1 MERSVYFK
9 QPGLFLLCKK
19 CYNSTM
25 KKIIKLII
33 PILFLGL
40 FLNSANFSF
49 GQDFEQE
56 NQAIKDI
63 NKEIEASRDRIKKM
77 QEQQDIY
84 SKAIAQKQKEKASL
98 NNQLSI
104 LENRLAKAALDI
116 ASAQVEIDRT
126 NLEIE
131 KINLEIK
138 DKDAQILRQKEHIGS
153 VVRLMQKQDDEST
166 LEILLLNN
174 TFNEFVSQA
183 KYLED
188 INKKIG
194 QGLEAIKQYKKDL
207 EDQQAALSQKQ
218 KELVK
223 LKSDLEDKKNNLA
236 SEQQTKVY
244 VLDQTKS
251 SEKEYQRLLK
261 LARDEQQQAEANI
274 VNLEKVVR
282 ARLSKL
288 SGKTLEFND
297 SGFIWPVPKNTIMA
311 TFHDP
316 DYPFRYVYEHPAIDI
331 RAGQGSTIRAA
342 ASGYVAI
349 AKDAGKGYSYIMI
362 VHGDGLATV
371 YGHVSKIYVQADE
384 YVVQGQTI
392 GLSGGTPGTNGAG
405 RMTTGPH
412 LHFEVRSGGIPVNPL
427 EYLP

>member
-1 MERSVYFK
+1 MNKIFK
-9 QPGLFLLCKK
+9 KIIPIFIIGLFLF
-19 CYNSTM
+19 N
-25 KKIIKLII
+25 
-33 PILFLGL
+33 PIAILGQEIE
-40 FLNSANFSF
+40 
-49 GQDFEQE
+49 QDNQE
-56 NQAIKDI
+56 VKDI
-63 NKEIEASRDRIKKM
+63 NSEIQAKRDRIKKM
-77 QEQQDIY
+77 QEQQEIY
-84 SKAIAQKQKEKASL
+84 SRAIAQKQKEKATL
-98 NNQLSI
+98 NNQLAI

-116 ASAQVEIDRT
+116 DNAQTEIDRT

-138 DKDAQILRQKEHIGS
+138 DKDAQILKQKERIAS
-153 VVRLMQKQDDEST
+153 VIRLMQKQDDQST

-174 TFNEFVSQA
+174 TLNEFVSQA
-183 KYLED
+183 QYLED
-188 INKKIG
+188 INKKIN
-194 QGLEAIKQYKKDL
+194 QGLLAIKQYKKDL
-207 EDQQAALSQKQ
+207 EEKQ
-218 KELVK
+218 KSLVEAKKELAELK
-223 LKSDLEDKKNNLA
+223 LNLENKKNNLA

-244 VLDQTKS
+244 VLDQTRS

-261 LARDEQQQAEANI
+261 LARAEQEQAEADI

-282 ARLSKL
+282 ARVSKL
-288 SGKTLEFND
+288 AGKDLEFND
-297 SGFIWPVPKNTIMA
+297 AGFIWPVTKNMVMA

-316 DYPFRYVYEHPAIDI
+316 DYPFRYIFEHPAIDI
-331 RAGQGSTIRAA
+331 RAGQGSAIRAA

-371 YGHVSKIYVQADE
+371 YGHVSRIYVQADE

-412 LHFEVRSGGIPVNPL
+412 LHFEVRLGGVPVDPL